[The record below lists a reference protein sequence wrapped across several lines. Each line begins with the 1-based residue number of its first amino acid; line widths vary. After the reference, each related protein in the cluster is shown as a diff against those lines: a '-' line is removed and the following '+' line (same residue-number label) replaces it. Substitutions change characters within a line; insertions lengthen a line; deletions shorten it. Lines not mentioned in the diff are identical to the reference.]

1 VKEKDDKPGVVAPPP
16 LIFLGGL
23 MVGFLINWFYPF
35 AMLSKVFGYAAGTSL
50 LAAGLVIIFIVRS
63 KMKKAN
69 TNIEPWKP
77 TNAILSDGVF
87 AYSRNPV
94 YVGMILIYI
103 GVVFL
108 LNSLWVLPPLFLVL
122 LAMHYGV
129 ILREERYLER
139 KFGEEY
145 LVYKQRVR
153 RWI

>member
-1 VKEKDDKPGVVAPPP
+1 MKEKDDKPGVVAPPP

-23 MVGFLINWFYPF
+23 MVGFLISWFYPF
-35 AMLSKVFGYAAGTSL
+35 AMLSKVFGYAAGASL
-50 LAAGLVIIFIVRS
+50 LTAGLVIIFIVRS

-108 LNSLWVLPPLFLVL
+108 FNSLWVLPPLFLVL

>member
-1 VKEKDDKPGVVAPPP
+1 MKEKDDKPGVIAPPP

-23 MVGFLINWFYPF
+23 MVGFLISWFYPF
-35 AMLSKVFGYAAGTSL
+35 GMLSKMFGYAAGASL
-50 LAAGLVIIFIVRS
+50 LTAGLVIIFIVRS

-69 TNIEPWKP
+69 TNIQPWKP

-108 LNSLWVLPPLFLVL
+108 LDSLWVLPPLFLVL

>member
-1 VKEKDDKPGVVAPPP
+1 MKEKDDKPGVVAPPP

-23 MVGFLINWFYPF
+23 MVGFLISWFYPF
-35 AMLSKVFGYAAGTSL
+35 AMLSKVFGYAAGASL
-50 LAAGLVIIFIVRS
+50 LTAGLVIIFIVRS

>member
-1 VKEKDDKPGVVAPPP
+1 MKEKDDKPGVVAPPP

-23 MVGFLINWFYPF
+23 MVGFLISWFYPF
-35 AMLSKVFGYAAGTSL
+35 AMLSKVFGYAAGASL
-50 LAAGLVIIFIVRS
+50 LTAGLVIIFIVRS

-108 LNSLWVLPPLFLVL
+108 FNSLWVLPSLFLVL